1 MEFNILN
8 NYFYQRDTVPL
19 ALALLGTLLIHE
31 STEGITSGFI
41 IETEAYL
48 SKNDPACHAYRGKT
62 KRNAAMFGPPGRAYV
77 YFIYGNHHC
86 FNVVSAAEGIGE
98 AVLVRALE
106 PVDGVELMKER
117 RGKHHKVENLTSGPG
132 KLCSAMNISRE
143 HNGISLQ
150 KPPLYLAKG
159 KTVEKS
165 SIDTSGRIGINQA
178 QDKPLRFFLKNNL
191 FLSR

>member
-1 MEFNILN
+1 MKLDILN
-8 NYFYQRDTVPL
+8 YSFYQKDTISL
-19 ALALLGTLLIHE
+19 AIALLGTLLIHE
-31 STEGITSGFI
+31 SNEGITSGII

-48 SKNDPACHAYRGKT
+48 SENDPACHASRGKT

-77 YFIYGNHHC
+77 YFIYGNHYC

-98 AVLVRALE
+98 AVLIRALE
-106 PVDGVELMKER
+106 PKSGLELMKKR
-117 RGKHHKVENLTSGPG
+117 RGTHQKMSNLTSGPG

-143 HNGISLQ
+143 HNGITLQ

-159 KTVEKS
+159 KPVERS
-165 SIDTSGRIGINQA
+165 SIAISGRIGINRA
-178 QDKPLRFFLKNNL
+178 QDRPLRFFLKDNL